1 MILTLIVFF
10 LILSLLVLIHEFGH
24 FFTAK
29 KFGIKVEEFGFGLPP
44 RVFGKQRGETIY
56 SINALPFGGFVKLLG
71 EDSSESTEEA
81 GSATETLDPRSF
93 SAKAPWKRAV
103 VLVAGVTMNVL
114 LGVALY
120 YVFFSFTGFKSLTLP
135 LLTDYKFRFGEE
147 ERVQTV
153 ISGFSDNSKA
163 DDAGLRVGEAVLE
176 INGQPVYTFDSLKE
190 VLADKPNQK
199 VKVLVMDVIDLDRPI
214 RTVEMQTVVN
224 EQGEGILGTYLT
236 DAVVL
241 SYQGSNK
248 LFAGFMHSYN
258 VMAYSTFTFKDLIKT
273 AFVQK
278 DVAPVSSSVSGPVG
292 IFSVVGGIIDY
303 GGKEAYLGLIDLI
316 ALLSLSLAFLNIM
329 PFPALDG
336 GRLVFVIYE
345 GITKRKV
352 SPAIENSLH
361 KWGMLVL
368 LSLIVLV
375 TIKDISSI
383 FGS

>member
-1 MILTLIVFF
+1 MLLTLIVFF

-71 EDSSESTEEA
+71 EESPETEEGEA
-81 GSATETLDPRSF
+81 PETTQLDPRSF
-93 SAKAPWKRAV
+93 SAKQPWKRAI

-135 LLTDYKFRFGEE
+135 LLTDYQFRFGEE
-147 ERVQTV
+147 ERMQTV
-153 ISGFSDNSKA
+153 ISGFSDDSKA
-163 DDAGLRVGEAVLE
+163 DDAGLRVGEAILE
-176 INGQPVYTFDSLKE
+176 INGQPVYTFDSLKG

-199 VKVLVMDVIDLDRPI
+199 VKVLVMDVIDLDKPVRS
-214 RTVEMQTVVN
+214 VEMETVSN

-236 DAVVL
+236 EAVVL

-258 VMAYSTFTFKDLIKT
+258 VMAYSTHTFKDLIKT
-273 AFVQK
+273 AFVEK

-292 IFSVVGGIIDY
+292 IFGVVGGIIDY
-303 GGKEAYLGLIDLI
+303 GGKEALLGLIDLI

-345 GITKRKV
+345 GITRKKV
-352 SPAIENSLH
+352 SPHLENSLH

-375 TIKDISSI
+375 TIKDVSSI